1 MRRRAPRSLAPAL
14 EGLRDR
20 LAPKTLL
27 AEIQAAWPGAVGE
40 AISREARAIGERE
53 GIVEVACGSAVWA
66 QELDLMALELVARL
80 NRSLGRDAV
89 RGLRCVVGVR
99 VHR

>member
-14 EGLRDR
+14 EEIRDR
-20 LAPKTLL
+20 LAPRTLL
-27 AEIQAAWPGAVGE
+27 AEVQAAWPAAVGE
-40 AISREARAIGERE
+40 AIAREARPVGERE

-66 QELDLMALELVARL
+66 QELDLMALDLAARI

-99 VHR
+99 APR